1 MADKQESA
9 LTQQSDCK
17 WVRAL
22 DANGNSIRISKED
35 LAAVVGGL
43 LPEATSKSKGLM
55 PSKYPYYYPLA
66 SWVAP
71 SSENKLYKIGIMK
84 KQSGAIN
91 PLGMFAWEKCV
102 GRPTTFFTFSIVNR
116 REAIYRGIN
125 DIGPGSRASKFYYKE
140 EDQMLSLYIYVPA
153 YTFVYVIFANTE
165 GLENTTFLKEEQGST
180 DTSGLI
186 EITK

>member
-1 MADKQESA
+1 METIDFNE
-9 LTQQSDCK
+9 
-17 WVRAL
+17 V
-22 DANGNSIRISKED
+22 IRDPETIS
-35 LAAVVGGL
+35 VVGGL
-43 LPEATSKSKGLM
+43 LPEATSKNKGLM

-66 SWVAP
+66 SWTAP

-84 KQSGAIN
+84 KQAGGIF

-116 REAIYRGIN
+116 QEAIYRGIN

-140 EDQMLSLYIYVPA
+140 EDQTLSLYIYVPA

-165 GLENTTFLKEEQGST
+165 GLENKAFLNELQKNT

-186 EITK
+186 EITE

>member
-1 MADKQESA
+1 METIDFNE
-9 LTQQSDCK
+9 
-17 WVRAL
+17 V
-22 DANGNSIRISKED
+22 IRDPETIS
-35 LAAVVGGL
+35 VVGGL
-43 LPEATSKSKGLM
+43 LPEATSKNKGLM

-66 SWVAP
+66 SWTAP

-84 KQSGAIN
+84 KQAGGIF

-102 GRPTTFFTFSIVNR
+102 GRPTTFFTFSIANR
-116 REAIYRGIN
+116 QEAIYRGIN

-140 EDQMLSLYIYVPA
+140 EDQTLSLYIYVPA

-165 GLENTTFLKEEQGST
+165 GLENTTFLKEEQEST

-186 EITK
+186 EIAK